1 MISTTAQNKQN
12 ICDLKLE
19 KNASMSKKKTVHDNA
34 PFSWDKNC
42 QYRKMIYP
50 TKKLSLTIINTKTI
64 TKTKQTNSP

>member
-34 PFSWDKNC
+34 PFS
-42 QYRKMIYP
+42 
-50 TKKLSLTIINTKTI
+50 
-64 TKTKQTNSP
+64 